1 MSRRRGDSDL
11 TDLELWVV
19 VGHEFEDS
27 NFKQQFHLGLRF
39 SVYGAVLNYVG
50 NHGVHEAVQNPGLNA
65 FFPTGSVICLELH
78 WIRASE
84 RSRKCPPKGF
94 RITTD

>member
-39 SVYGAVLNYVG
+39 SVYGAVLK
-50 NHGVHEAVQNPGLNA
+50 NHLRHHPAVTSVLLSAIDGL
-65 FFPTGSVICLELH
+65 FDS
-78 WIRASE
+78 
-84 RSRKCPPKGF
+84 
-94 RITTD
+94 